1 MKVEWRRRPFFF
13 AALIL
18 CTVIYLWQW
27 LPTPR
32 TDRPERISSRVTDDA
47 LSLFLGGKI
56 VSEVESRQYFGEDR
70 KYSFILETQRVWP
83 NLEHEGERLAGRV
96 RVSWKNAPNDL
107 AYGDILVLEGELSAF
122 KGRRNPGG
130 FDSKA
135 YWDRQNVDAVFFA
148 DALSRFRILDHGKG
162 NVLIRE
168 AIRWKQA
175 ISRRISSDFS
185 GRDGAFLNALYLGE
199 RSDLDQDFKDLF
211 LRTGTMHLLAVS
223 GFNIGFLTTV
233 LWLFLRFLP
242 VPRDLKLGT
251 LLAAVWAYCLLVGWQ
266 APVARAAVMATIII
280 LGNALGRKADGL
292 NTLGLAACV
301 ILAVNPKQLFDAGFQ
316 LSFVAVLGL
325 ITVVPVFLKRPIL
338 LPHEKRT
345 FSEKAFF
352 AGEELFWV
360 SFVCLF
366 MTLPITVQN
375 FYIVTPYALLANLV
389 VVPLTF
395 LLYLFGAPYLLAA
408 LFSQAAFLVV
418 TVPMKLVIASIVR
431 ILFFIENIPGAV
443 LVTGSL
449 EPWLW
454 LILVLGT
461 ATIFYEPRFKISAA
475 RALILVLF
483 CVNVFMFQ
491 DLLRKLSHK
500 FEMTQLDV
508 GQGDAAYFEFPKG
521 GNLLV
526 DAGSARFSDKGR
538 WVINPFLRSKGVRTL
553 DAVVIS
559 HPQEDHAGG
568 LAAVLEDVRVKQVFH
583 AGFSYES
590 PRWHAIEEKIREEKA
605 VVTRVGRGREIEGF
619 KDIRIRVLH
628 PELDEAADPN
638 INDESVVF
646 KLEYNDVS
654 FLMTGDIQKKAM
666 EALMSS
672 GQDLDSDVLK
682 VPHHGAKMDG
692 TGERF
697 VNAVSPHL
705 SLISSGERNP
715 FGHPSGVTLETLGR
729 VPGNRLLRTDK
740 IGAISIRSDGSRMIL
755 D

>member
-1 MKVEWRRRPFFF
+1 MKIEWRRRPFFF

-18 CTVIYLWQW
+18 CGTIFLWHR
-27 LPTPR
+27 LPISPI
-32 TDRPERISSRVTDDA
+32 DRPENISSRSTDDA
-47 LSLFLGGKI
+47 PPLFLGGRI
-56 VSEVESRQYFGEDR
+56 VSEVETRHVFGEDR
-70 KYSFILETQRVWP
+70 KDDFILEAERVWSDTA
-83 NLEHEGERLAGRV
+83 HEGEILRGRV
-96 RVSWKNAPNDL
+96 RVSWKNAPKEL
-107 AYGDILVLEGELSAF
+107 AYGDVLVLEGELSAF

-135 YWDRQNVDAVFFA
+135 YWDRQNVDAAFFA
-148 DALSRFRILDHGKG
+148 DALSRFRILDRGKG
-162 NVLIRE
+162 NTLIRE
-168 AIRWKQA
+168 AIRQKRA
-175 ISRRISSDFS
+175 ISGRISSDFS

-223 GFNIGFLTTV
+223 GFNIGFLSAV
-233 LWLFLRFLP
+233 LWLFLRSLP
-242 VPRDLKLGT
+242 VPRNLKLGV
-251 LLAAVWAYCLLVGWQ
+251 LLAGVWAYCLLVGWQ

-280 LGNALGRKADGL
+280 LGNILGRKTDGL

-301 ILAVNPKQLFDAGFQ
+301 ILAVNPKQLFDTGFQ
-316 LSFVAVLGL
+316 LSFAAVLGL
-325 ITVVPVFLKRPIL
+325 VTVVPVFLKRPAL

-352 AGEELFWV
+352 AGQELFWV

-375 FYIVTPYALLANLV
+375 FYIVTPYAILANLV

-395 LLYLFGAPYLLAA
+395 LLYLFGAPYLLASI
-408 LFSQAAFLVV
+408 FSPDVLLAV

-431 ILFFIENIPGAV
+431 VLFFIENIPGAV
-443 LVTGSL
+443 LTVGRL

-454 LILVLGT
+454 SVLALGT
-461 ATIFYEPRFKISAA
+461 AAIFYVPRFKTNAG

-483 CVNVFMFQ
+483 CVNVFAFQ
-491 DLLRKLSHK
+491 ELLRKLTHK

-508 GQGDAAYFEFPKG
+508 GQGDAAYFEFPGG

-526 DAGSARFSDKGR
+526 DAGPARFSDKGR
-538 WVINPFLRSKGVRTL
+538 WVIVPFLRSKGVRTL

-559 HPQEDHAGG
+559 HPQEDHVGG

-583 AGFSYES
+583 AGFAYES
-590 PRWHAIEEKIREEKA
+590 PRWHTIEEKIREEKA
-605 VVTRVGRGREIEGF
+605 VVTRVGRGRRIEGF
-619 KDIRIRVLH
+619 KDVRIRVLH
-628 PELDEAADPN
+628 PDLEDAADPN
-638 INDESVVF
+638 INNESVVF
-646 KLEYNDVS
+646 KLEYKDAA

-666 EALMSS
+666 EELLGS

-682 VPHHGAKMDG
+682 VPHHGAKMDE

-697 VNAVSPHL
+697 VKAVSPRL
-705 SLISSGERNP
+705 SLVSSGERNP
-715 FGHPSGVTLETLGR
+715 FGHPSGLTLEILGR

-740 IGAISIRSDGSRMIL
+740 MGAISVRSDGSRMIL